1 MEFTQNVFMNI
12 AKKQETHCIYIDFAK
27 AFDRVSH
34 KILATKLC
42 QLAIP
47 IEFLEIIMHF
57 VIDRKYAMKADGTIS
72 SNFET
77 ALSSVPQ
84 GSNIGPLLFL
94 VMVNDIPSCLVGN
107 VRSLQYADD
116 LKLYVAIA
124 STCDERNLQQ
134 TIGNLTKWSNENEIG
149 INSAKTHFMKYLPR
163 VNSVSDYFI
172 GVKKIEEVST
182 IKDLGVYFD

>member
-1 MEFTQNVFMNI
+1 
-12 AKKQETHCIYIDFAK
+12 
-27 AFDRVSH
+27 
-34 KILATKLC
+34 
-42 QLAIP
+42 
-47 IEFLEIIMHF
+47 
-57 VIDRKYAMKADGTIS
+57 
-72 SNFET
+72 
-77 ALSSVPQ
+77 
-84 GSNIGPLLFL
+84 
-94 VMVNDIPSCLVGN
+94 MVNDIPSCLVGN

-134 TIGNLTKWSNENEIG
+134 TIDNLTKWSNENEIG

-182 IKDLGVYFD
+182 IKDLGVYFDQELTFKPHMNHVSIKIKQMTAEGFRFSREIYHPPILAKIATTYILIHIAGSGILFKRVVAKSHNGRKGD